1 MSVDIEYSINA
12 IDQCNITSLKD
23 LQIQPFDQCIIL
35 WNDKIIFR
43 GYCIDARLS
52 QSFGQQQ
59 YEYTINSPLWILSQ
73 QKTTA
78 KTTFLQIFLKE
89 CCNLC
94 NLELDYQLDS
104 NPLIY
109 IEESSYFDALKKCI
123 LYTKNYNTRFYVD
136 YEYNSLIFTD
146 KISGQHPKE
155 EKVVGYEFEWD
166 TEIINQVRW

>member
-1 MSVDIEYSINA
+1 M
-12 IDQCNITSLKD
+12 
-23 LQIQPFDQCIIL
+23 
-35 WNDKIIFR
+35 
-43 GYCIDARLS
+43 
-52 QSFGQQQ
+52 
-59 YEYTINSPLWILSQ
+59 
-73 QKTTA
+73 
-78 KTTFLQIFLKE
+78 
-89 CCNLC
+89 
-94 NLELDYQLDS
+94 ELDYQLDS

>member
-1 MSVDIEYSINA
+1 MKTIVIDKSMSVDIEYSINA

-73 QKTTA
+73 QKLRQ
-78 KTTFLQIFLKE
+78 KLHF
-89 CCNLC
+89 
-94 NLELDYQLDS
+94 Y
-104 NPLIY
+104 
-109 IEESSYFDALKKCI
+109 
-123 LYTKNYNTRFYVD
+123 RF
-136 YEYNSLIFTD
+136 S
-146 KISGQHPKE
+146 
-155 EKVVGYEFEWD
+155 
-166 TEIINQVRW
+166 